1 MSLFVGKEKVEL
13 KILNM
18 TAALWWFMQCCFQ
31 LWGENNV
38 IFIKEYNFSFINWL
52 RYTVKVKTAIGRHQ
66 QLLRFVEKWYF
77 DDLWR
82 KTTSF
87 GIRSHSILMS
97 FLINCMTL
105 NKLLVFSGFYF
116 VLLTIMWN
124 RLTTVI

>member
-18 TAALWWFMQCCFQ
+18 MAALWWFMQCCFQ